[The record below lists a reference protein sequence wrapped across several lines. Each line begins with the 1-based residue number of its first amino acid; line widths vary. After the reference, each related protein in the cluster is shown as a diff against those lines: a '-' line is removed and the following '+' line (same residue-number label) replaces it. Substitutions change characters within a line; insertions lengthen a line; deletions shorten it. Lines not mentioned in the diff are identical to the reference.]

1 MALDVTIEDLAASG
15 VAVTGHGEEVATKH
29 CAADSRMESAR
40 GGWQGQEFWSMEERH
55 AEALK
60 VREQQADTIAARM

>member
-1 MALDVTIEDLAASG
+1 MALNVTIEDLAASG

-40 GGWQGQEFWSMEERH
+40 GGWQG
-55 AEALK
+55 
-60 VREQQADTIAARM
+60 